1 MPESLPEPVLRTRF
15 APSPTGYLHVGNALS
30 ALLCQQWAQSHD
42 AALLLRIEDIDG
54 NRCRPEFSTAIIEDL
69 QWLGI
74 HWHGDIHIQS
84 QHMDNFR
91 LALKKLRD
99 MQVVYPCFCT
109 RRDIQQEITHAAFA
123 PHGNDSIPPYAG
135 TCRQLSEANR
145 QRNMAANIPF
155 AWRLNIERALQIT
168 GPITWQETDISGTA
182 LGNYPVNTTLSDA
195 VIGRKDIG
203 ISYHLAVVVDDA
215 AQGISHVIRGEDLHS
230 STGLHRLLQALLGLP
245 SPVYMH
251 HPLLCNSVGER
262 LAKRNHAP
270 TLREIRTN
278 GIAADTLR
286 GALLPEGK
294 PPSEVWTGLT
304 DLKKTHE

>member
-1 MPESLPEPVLRTRF
+1 VLRTRF

-30 ALLCQQWAQSHD
+30 AWLCQQWAQTHD

-54 NRCRPEFSTAIIEDL
+54 NRCRSEFSNAIIEDL
-69 QWLGI
+69 KWLGM
-74 HWHGDIHIQS
+74 HWHGDILFQS
-84 QHMDNFR
+84 QHLDSFR
-91 LALKKLRD
+91 QALQTLRD

-109 RRDIQQEITHAAFA
+109 RRDIQQEITHAALA
-123 PHGNDSIPPYAG
+123 PHGSDSIPAYAG
-135 TCRQLSEANR
+135 TCRHLSEADQ
-145 QRNMAANIPF
+145 QRNMAMNSLF

-168 GPITWQETDISGTA
+168 GPLSWQETDISGLA
-182 LGNYPVNTTLSDA
+182 VHHHPVNAAMSDA
-195 VIGRKDIG
+195 IIGRKDIG
-203 ISYHLAVVVDDA
+203 ISYHLAVVVDDV
-215 AQGISHVIRGEDLHS
+215 AQGVSHVIRGEDLRS
-230 STGLHRLLQALLGLP
+230 STGLHRLLQALLGLS

-251 HPLLCNSVGER
+251 HPLLCNRSGER

-286 GALLPEGK
+286 GALLPEVK

-304 DLKKTHE
+304 GLAEIQK